1 MPSNAIPAKRHLA
14 GLLMA
19 GCLGACAL
27 AWSQE
32 ATDETDTPT
41 PAEPGIAVQTE
52 NEPNEA
58 PEAAPPLV
66 PTESGAV
73 LDYEPTESISEDLS
87 VSFPVD
93 I

>member
-1 MPSNAIPAKRHLA
+1 
-14 GLLMA
+14 MA

>member
-1 MPSNAIPAKRHLA
+1 MPSNAIPTKRRLA
-14 GLLMA
+14 GLLIA
-19 GCLGACAL
+19 GYLGACAL

-41 PAEPGIAVQTE
+41 PAEPGIAMQTE

-58 PEAAPPLV
+58 PEAAPPPV